1 MKLLINFFKSLLS
14 RCQSNLETSMR
25 GSTYILDSI
34 QCLYYKCHRKH
45 FSCSGYIDFTDYI
58 KKKKSTT
65 NSKHKDKCFQYVVT
79 FALNYGK
86 IELHSERVSK
96 IEPFIDKYKW
106 KGLNYPSN
114 INDRKTFEK
123 NNLTIALN
131 VLYIKEKK
139 NMSSLYL
146 KNLNCKQQIILAL
159 IPNKE
164 KVGWYYLVVKQ
175 LSALLRG
182 IT

>member
-1 MKLLINFFKSLLS
+1 MI
-14 RCQSNLETSMR
+14 
-25 GSTYILDSI
+25 
-34 QCLYYKCHRKH
+34 
-45 FSCSGYIDFTDYI
+45 
-58 KKKKSTT
+58 
-65 NSKHKDKCFQYVVT
+65 
-79 FALNYGK
+79 GK
-86 IELHSERVSK
+86 RLK
-96 IEPFIDKYKW
+96 
-106 KGLNYPSN
+106 
-114 INDRKTFEK
+114 K

-175 LSALLRG
+175 LSVLLRG